1 MRNVTKTTSRF
12 LHCLWRGLRKSGTG
26 FSLSDYGSWSRRMA
40 RRIWRGLREW
50 CGDAAYENYLR
61 SKSKQSGSCRT
72 LTPAE
77 FYVEQLNRRYSR
89 PNRCC

>member
-1 MRNVTKTTSRF
+1 MHEARRQFQSVLRNF
-12 LHCLWRGLRKSGTG
+12 WRGLRQ
-26 FSLSDYGSWSRRMA
+26 
-40 RRIWRGLREW
+40 W
-50 CGDAAYENYLR
+50 CGDSAYETYVACARRRNGR
-61 SKSKQSGSCRT
+61 EV